1 MGMGGLNTGKAIMND
16 LELMRDTLDEM
27 KEEILRLL
35 TLHLEITHY
44 LTEQLK
50 HSTGKGGDEE
60 LTPEGVAQTI
70 ATIKSCA

>member
-1 MGMGGLNTGKAIMND
+1 MND

-27 KEEILRLL
+27 KEELLRLL

-50 HSTGKGGDEE
+50 HSTGEGGDRE
-60 LTPEGVAQTI
+60 LTPESVAQKI
-70 ATIKSCA
+70 ATIKSCV